1 MKRLLLTALGL
12 ATALTFAVPTFQV
25 SAADAATTT
34 QTTAPVNKVTK
45 SQVKK
50 HKKAHA
56 MKKSK
61 HHAHVATKNMA
72 KKKKKV

>member
-1 MKRLLLTALGL
+1 MKKLFLTALCL

-34 QTTAPVNKVTK
+34 QTMAPVKKVTK
-45 SQVKK
+45 SHVKK
-50 HKKAHA
+50 HKKAHVT
-56 MKKSK
+56 KKSK
-61 HHAHVATKNMA
+61 HHAHVATKKVA